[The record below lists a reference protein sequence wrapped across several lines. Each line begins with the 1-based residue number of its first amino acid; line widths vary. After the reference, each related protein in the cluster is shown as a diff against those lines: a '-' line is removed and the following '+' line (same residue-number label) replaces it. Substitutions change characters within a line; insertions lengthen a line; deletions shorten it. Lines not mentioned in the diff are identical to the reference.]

1 MWQQVLDEIDSTIDI
16 AYQMAHVTVPMRHSL
31 ANTGV
36 RMWEL
41 ETTRYN
47 EIHIVPLTT
56 ENLAMHD
63 QFHGRTTWIIP
74 SEDYHTLL
82 DEEGFRG
89 RSTHYV
95 TTISKSTK
103 PTRDHNWRPAPLRT
117 STGRRQW
124 LHIQR
129 GRQKTRN
136 KAKQREQSQK
146 RSFRQQI
153 PHHRR
158 QEKPARE
165 RPGE

>member
-1 MWQQVLDEIDSTIDI
+1 MWQQVLGEIDSTIGI

-56 ENLAMHD
+56 ENLALHD

-74 SEDYHTLL
+74 SEDHRTLL
-82 DEEGFRG
+82 DEVWFRG

-95 TTISKSTK
+95 TTILESIEA
-103 PTRDHNWRPAPLRT
+103 TRDNNWRPAPLRT
-117 STGRRQW
+117 TTGRRHW
-124 LHIQR
+124 IHGQR
-129 GRQKTRN
+129 GRRKTRN
-136 KAKQREQSQK
+136 NAKQREQSQK
-146 RSFRQQI
+146 QSFRQQI
-153 PHHRR
+153 PQHRR
-158 QEKPARE
+158 QEKPALRTA
-165 RPGE
+165 R